1 MFLKSDLNIYSSF
14 ILGSVYSCNS
24 LKIFIK
30 KQGIPFIMLT
40 EQSAYNIFHVMS
52 L

>member
-1 MFLKSDLNIYSSF
+1 
-14 ILGSVYSCNS
+14 
-24 LKIFIK
+24 
-30 KQGIPFIMLT
+30 MLT